1 MPVYFYWGD
10 DDYQIAQAVKRL
22 IDTHV
27 DPTWRDF
34 NYTKINANGDLEVM
48 AGLNQAVTS
57 PFGMGNRLTWLADT
71 IIAQRCSEALLA
83 ELERTF
89 NYLPVDSHILFTSS
103 NKPDGRAKSTKL
115 IQKHAKVL
123 EFSLIP
129 PWKVDAIAQLVKQAA
144 LEIDLKLSSDGVDL
158 LVDAIGNDTRRLM
171 MELQKLQLS
180 HHGKTKP
187 LTAKEITPL
196 IQVSAHNSLQL
207 ASAIRTANVSQALS
221 LVAELLRNNE
231 VGLRICAT
239 LVGQFRTWLWI
250 KLMQESG
257 ERDDKVIAD
266 VAEIGNPKRVYFLKQ
281 EVQGLNSQQLI
292 RSLSILLRLESDLKH
307 GKDETATLQT
317 AIIELCQAMAK

>member
-10 DDYQIAQAVKRL
+10 DDYQISQAVKKL
-22 IDTHV
+22 IDNSI
-27 DPTWRDF
+27 DPMWRDF
-34 NYTKINANGDLEVM
+34 NYTKINASGDLEVM
-48 AGLNQAVTS
+48 DGLNQAVTS
-57 PFGMGNRLTWLADT
+57 PFGMGSRLTWLADT
-71 IIAQRCSEALLA
+71 AIAQKCSESLLA

-89 NYLPVDSHILFTSS
+89 QNLPNNSHILFTSS

-129 PWKVDAIAQLVKQAA
+129 PWKPEAIAQLVKQAA
-144 LEIDLKLSSDGVDL
+144 TEIDLKISADGIDL
-158 LVDAIGNDTRRLM
+158 LVDTIGNDTRRLM

-187 LTAKEITPL
+187 ITAKEIASL
-196 IQVSAHNSLQL
+196 VQASAHNSLQL
-207 ASAIRTANVSQALS
+207 AGAIRNANTSQALT
-221 LVAELLRNNE
+221 LIAELLRNNE

-250 KLMQESG
+250 KLMQEAG
-257 ERDDKVIAD
+257 ERDDKAIAD
-266 VAEIGNPKRVYFLKQ
+266 AAEIGNPKRVYFLKQ
-281 EVQGLNSQQLI
+281 EVQGLNSQKLM
-292 RSLSILLRLESDLKH
+292 RSMSILLRLEADLKH

-317 AIIELCQAMAK
+317 AIIELCQAMTK

>member
-10 DDYQIAQAVKRL
+10 DDYQISQAVKKL

-27 DPTWRDF
+27 DPLWRDF
-34 NYTKINANGDLEVM
+34 NYTKINASGDLEVM
-48 AGLNQAVTS
+48 DGLNQAVTS
-57 PFGMGNRLTWLADT
+57 PFGMGSRLTWLADT
-71 IIAQRCSEALLA
+71 AIAQRCSESLLA
-83 ELERTF
+83 ELDRTF
-89 NYLPVDSHILFTSS
+89 NHLPVDSYILFTST

-129 PWKVDAIAQLVKQAA
+129 PWKPEAIAQLVKQAA
-144 LEIDLKLSSDGVDL
+144 AEIDLKISSDGVDL
-158 LVDAIGNDTRRLM
+158 LVEAIGNDTRRLT

-187 LTAKEITPL
+187 LTAKDIAPL
-196 IQVSAHNSLQL
+196 VQVSAHNSLQL
-207 ASAIRTANVSQALS
+207 ATAIRAANVSQALS
-221 LVAELLRNNE
+221 LIAELLRNNE

-257 ERDDKVIAD
+257 ERDDKAIAD
-266 VAEIGNPKRVYFLKQ
+266 AAEIGNPKRIYFLKQ
-281 EVQGLNSQQLI
+281 EVQGLNSQKLM
-292 RSLSILLRLESDLKH
+292 RSLSILLRLEADLKH

-317 AIIELCQAMAK
+317 AIIELCQAMTK

>member
-10 DDYQIAQAVKRL
+10 DDYQISQAVKKL
-22 IDTHV
+22 IDTYV
-27 DPTWRDF
+27 DAMWRDF
-34 NYTKINANGDLEVM
+34 NYAKINATGDLEIM
-48 AGLNQAVTS
+48 DGLNQAVTS
-57 PFGMGNRLTWLADT
+57 PFGMGSRLTWLADT
-71 IIAQRCSEALLA
+71 VIAQKCSESLLA

-89 NYLPVDSHILFTSS
+89 NHLPADSYILFTSS

-115 IQKHAKVL
+115 IQKYAKVL

-129 PWKVDAIAQLVKQAA
+129 PWKPDAIAQLVRQAA
-144 LEIDLKLSSDGVDL
+144 AEIDLKITSDGVDL
-158 LVDAIGNDTRRLM
+158 LVDAIGNDTRRLT

-180 HHGKTKP
+180 HHGKPKP
-187 LTAKEITPL
+187 ISAKEIAPL
-196 IQVSAHNSLQL
+196 VQISAHNSLQL
-207 ASAIRTANVSQALS
+207 ASAIRSADVSQALS
-221 LVAELLRNNE
+221 LIAELIRNNE

-257 ERDDKVIAD
+257 ERDDKIIAD
-266 VAEIGNPKRVYFLKQ
+266 AAEIGNPKRIYFLKQ
-281 EVQGLNSQQLI
+281 EVQGLNSQKLM
-292 RSLSILLRLESDLKH
+292 RSLSILLRLEADLKH

>member
-10 DDYQIAQAVKRL
+10 DDYQISQAVKKL
-22 IDTHV
+22 IDNSI
-27 DPTWRDF
+27 DPMWRDF
-34 NYTKINANGDLEVM
+34 NYTKINASGDLEVM
-48 AGLNQAVTS
+48 DGLNQAVTA
-57 PFGMGNRLTWLADT
+57 PFGMGSRLTWLADT
-71 IIAQRCSEALLA
+71 AIAQKCSESLLA

-89 NYLPVDSHILFTSS
+89 QNLPNNSHILFTSS

-129 PWKVDAIAQLVKQAA
+129 PWKPEAIAQLVKQAA
-144 LEIDLKLSSDGVDL
+144 TEIDLKISADGIDL
-158 LVDAIGNDTRRLM
+158 LVDTIGNDTRRLM

-187 LTAKEITPL
+187 ITAKEIASL
-196 IQVSAHNSLQL
+196 VQASAHNSLQL
-207 ASAIRTANVSQALS
+207 AGAIRNANTSQALT
-221 LVAELLRNNE
+221 LIAELLRNNE

-250 KLMQESG
+250 KLMQEAG
-257 ERDDKVIAD
+257 ERDDKAIAD
-266 VAEIGNPKRVYFLKQ
+266 AAEIGNPKRVYFLKQ
-281 EVQGLNSQQLI
+281 EVQGLNSQKLM
-292 RSLSILLRLESDLKH
+292 RSMSILLRLEADLKH

-317 AIIELCQAMAK
+317 AIIELCQAMTK

>member
-10 DDYQIAQAVKRL
+10 DDYQISQAVKKL

-27 DPTWRDF
+27 DPMWLDF
-34 NYTKINANGDLEVM
+34 NYVKINATGDLEM
-48 AGLNQAVTS
+48 MDGLNQAVTS
-57 PFGMGNRLTWLADT
+57 PFGMGSRITWLADT
-71 IIAQRCSEALLA
+71 AIAQRCSESLLS

-89 NYLPVDSHILFTSS
+89 NHLPISSYILFTSS

-115 IQKHAKVL
+115 LQKYSQIL

-129 PWKVDAIAQLVKQAA
+129 PWKTDAIVQLVKQAA
-144 LEIDLKLSSDGVDL
+144 AEIDLKIASDGIDL
-158 LVDAIGNDTRRLM
+158 LVDAIGNDTRRLT

-180 HHGKTKP
+180 HYGKTNP
-187 LTAKEITPL
+187 LTAKEIAPL
-196 IQVSAHNSLQL
+196 VQVSAHNSLQL
-207 ASAIRTANVSQALS
+207 ASAIRTANTSQALS
-221 LVAELLRNNE
+221 LIAELLRNNE

-257 ERDDKVIAD
+257 ERDDKAIAD
-266 VAEIGNPKRVYFLKQ
+266 AAEIGNPKRVYFLKQ
-281 EVQGLNSQQLI
+281 EVQGLNSQKLM
-292 RSLSILLRLESDLKH
+292 RSLSILLRLEADLKH

-317 AIIELCQAMAK
+317 AIIELCQAMTK

>member
-10 DDYQIAQAVKRL
+10 DDYQISQAVRKL
-22 IDTHV
+22 TDTYV
-27 DPTWRDF
+27 DPMWRDF
-34 NYTKINANGDLEVM
+34 NYVKIHATGDLEVM
-48 AGLNQAVTS
+48 NGLNQAVTA
-57 PFGMGNRLTWLADT
+57 PFGMGNRLTWLEDT
-71 IIAQRCSEALLA
+71 AIAQRCSESLLI

-89 NYLPVDSHILFTSS
+89 NHLPVDSYILFTAS

-115 IQKHAKVL
+115 LQKYAQIL

-129 PWKVDAIAQLVKQAA
+129 PWKTDAIAQLVKQAA
-144 LEIDLKLSSDGVDL
+144 TEIDLKLSSDAVDL
-158 LVDAIGNDTRRLM
+158 LVDAIGNDTRRLT

-180 HHGKTKP
+180 HHGQTKH
-187 LTAKEITPL
+187 LTAKEISPL
-196 IQVSAHNSLQL
+196 VQVSAHNSLQL
-207 ASAIRTANVSQALS
+207 AAAIRTSNVSQALT

-257 ERDDKVIAD
+257 ERDDKAIAD
-266 VAEIGNPKRVYFLKQ
+266 AAEIGNPKRVYFLKQ
-281 EVQGLNSQQLI
+281 EVQGLNSQKLM
-292 RSLSILLRLESDLKH
+292 RSLSILLRLEADLKH

>member
-10 DDYQIAQAVKRL
+10 DDYQISQAVKKL

-27 DPTWRDF
+27 DPMWRDF
-34 NYTKINANGDLEVM
+34 NYIKIHATTDLEVM
-48 AGLNQAVTS
+48 DGLNQAVTS
-57 PFGMGNRLTWLADT
+57 PFGMGHRLTWLADT
-71 IIAQRCSEALLA
+71 AITQRCSESLLA
-83 ELERTF
+83 ELERTI
-89 NYLPVDSHILFTSS
+89 NHLPEDSCILFTAS

-115 IQKHAKVL
+115 LQKHAQIL

-129 PWKVDAIAQLVKQAA
+129 PWKTDAISQLVKQAA
-144 LEIDLKLSSDGVDL
+144 TEIDLKLSSDAVDL
-158 LVDAIGNDTRRLM
+158 LVDAIGNDTRRLT
-171 MELQKLQLS
+171 MEMQKLHLS
-180 HHGKTKP
+180 HYGQNKP
-187 LTAKEITPL
+187 LTVKEVASL
-196 IQVSAHNSLQL
+196 VQASAHNSLQL
-207 ASAIRTANVSQALS
+207 ASAIRISNVSQALT

-257 ERDDKVIAD
+257 ERDDKVIAEA
-266 VAEIGNPKRVYFLKQ
+266 AEISNPKRVYFLKQ
-281 EVQGLNSQQLI
+281 EVQGVNSQKLI
-292 RSLSILLRLESDLKH
+292 RSLSILLRLEADLKH

>member
-10 DDYQIAQAVKRL
+10 DDYQISQAVKKL

-27 DPTWRDF
+27 DPMWRDF
-34 NYTKINANGDLEVM
+34 NYVKIHATADLEVM
-48 AGLNQAVTS
+48 DGLNQAVTA
-57 PFGMGNRLTWLADT
+57 PFGMGKRLTWLADT
-71 IIAQRCSEALLA
+71 AIAQRCSESLLA

-89 NYLPVDSHILFTSS
+89 NHLPVDSYILFTAS

-115 IQKHAKVL
+115 LQKYAQIL

-129 PWKVDAIAQLVKQAA
+129 PWKTDAIAHLVKQAA
-144 LEIDLKLSSDGVDL
+144 TEIDLKLSSDAVDL
-158 LVDAIGNDTRRLM
+158 LVDAIGNDTRRLT

-180 HHGKTKP
+180 HYGQSKP
-187 LTAKEITPL
+187 LTAKEVASL
-196 IQVSAHNSLQL
+196 VQASAHNSLQL
-207 ASAIRTANVSQALS
+207 ASAIRTSNVSQALT

-257 ERDDKVIAD
+257 ERDDKAIAEA
-266 VAEIGNPKRVYFLKQ
+266 AEIGNPKRVYFLKQ
-281 EVQGLNSQQLI
+281 EVQGLNSQKLM
-292 RSLSILLRLESDLKH
+292 RSLSILLRLEADLKH

-317 AIIELCQAMAK
+317 AIVELCQAMAK

>member
-10 DDYQIAQAVKRL
+10 DDYQINQAVKKL
-22 IDTHV
+22 IDTNV
-27 DPTWRDF
+27 DPMWRDF
-34 NYTKINANGDLEVM
+34 NYVKINATGDLEVM
-48 AGLNQAVTS
+48 DGLNQAVTS

-71 IIAQRCSEALLA
+71 AIAQRCSEPLLA

-89 NYLPVDSHILFTSS
+89 KCLPSNSYILFTAS

-115 IQKHAKVL
+115 LQKYSQML

-129 PWKVDAIAQLVKQAA
+129 PWKTDAIAQIVKQSAT
-144 LEIDLKLSSDGVDL
+144 EIGLNLSTDGVDL
-158 LVDAIGNDTRRLM
+158 LVDAIGNDTRRLN

-180 HHGKTKP
+180 HYGNKKP
-187 LTAKEITPL
+187 LTAKEIAPL
-196 IQVSAHNSLQL
+196 VQASAHNSLQL

-257 ERDDKVIAD
+257 ERDDKAIAD
-266 VAEIGNPKRVYFLKQ
+266 AAEIGNPKRVYFLKQ
-281 EVQGLNSQQLI
+281 EVQGLNSQKLM
-292 RSLSILLRLESDLKH
+292 RSLSILLQLEADLKH

>member
-10 DDYQIAQAVKRL
+10 DDYQISQAVKKL
-22 IDTHV
+22 IDTYV
-27 DPTWRDF
+27 DPMWRDF
-34 NYTKINANGDLEVM
+34 NYVKIYATADLEVM
-48 AGLNQAVTS
+48 DGLNQAVTA

-71 IIAQRCSEALLA
+71 AIAQRCSEPLLA

-89 NYLPVDSHILFTSS
+89 NHLSVDSYILFTAS

-115 IQKHAKVL
+115 LQKYAQIL

-129 PWKVDAIAQLVKQAA
+129 PWKTDAIAQLVKQAA
-144 LEIDLKLSSDGVDL
+144 TEIDLKLSSDGIDL
-158 LVDAIGNDTRRLM
+158 LVDAIGNDTRRLT

-180 HHGKTKP
+180 HHGNNKP
-187 LTAKEITPL
+187 LTAKEISPL
-196 IQVSAHNSLQL
+196 IQASAHNSLQL
-207 ASAIRTANVSQALS
+207 ASAIRSANVSQALT
-221 LVAELLRNNE
+221 LIAELLRNNE

-257 ERDDKVIAD
+257 ERDDKIIAEA
-266 VAEIGNPKRVYFLKQ
+266 AEIGNPKRVYFLKQ
-281 EVQGLNSQQLI
+281 EVQGLNSQKLM
-292 RSLSILLRLESDLKH
+292 RSLSILLRLEADLKH

>member
-10 DDYQIAQAVKRL
+10 DDYQISQAVKKL
-22 IDTHV
+22 IDTYV
-27 DPTWRDF
+27 DAMWRDF
-34 NYTKINANGDLEVM
+34 NYAKINATGDLEIM
-48 AGLNQAVTS
+48 DGLNQAVTS
-57 PFGMGNRLTWLADT
+57 PFGMGSRLTWLADT
-71 IIAQRCSEALLA
+71 AIAQKCSESLLA

-89 NYLPVDSHILFTSS
+89 NHLPADSYILFTSS

-115 IQKHAKVL
+115 IQKYAKVL

-129 PWKVDAIAQLVKQAA
+129 PWKPDAIAQLVRQAA
-144 LEIDLKLSSDGVDL
+144 AEIDLKITSDGVDL
-158 LVDAIGNDTRRLM
+158 LVDAIGNDTRRLT

-180 HHGKTKP
+180 HHGKTRP
-187 LTAKEITPL
+187 ISAKEIAPL
-196 IQVSAHNSLQL
+196 VQISAHNSLQL
-207 ASAIRTANVSQALS
+207 ASAIRSADVSQALS
-221 LVAELLRNNE
+221 LIAELIRNNE

-257 ERDDKVIAD
+257 ERDDKIIAD
-266 VAEIGNPKRVYFLKQ
+266 AAEIGNPKRIYFLKQ
-281 EVQGLNSQQLI
+281 EVQGLNSQKLM
-292 RSLSILLRLESDLKH
+292 RSLSILLRLEADLKH

>member
-10 DDYQIAQAVKRL
+10 DDYQITQAVKKL
-22 IDTHV
+22 IDTNI
-27 DPTWRDF
+27 DPMWRDF
-34 NYTKINANGDLEVM
+34 NYAKINATGDLEVM
-48 AGLNQAVTS
+48 DGLNQAVTS

-71 IIAQRCSEALLA
+71 AIAQRCSEPLLA

-89 NYLPVDSHILFTSS
+89 NCLPTNSYILFTAP

-115 IQKHAKVL
+115 LQKHSQML

-129 PWKVDAIAQLVKQAA
+129 PWKTDAIAQIVKQSAA
-144 LEIDLKLSSDGVDL
+144 EIGLNLSTDGVDL
-158 LVDAIGNDTRRLM
+158 LVDAIGNDTRRLN

-180 HHGKTKP
+180 HYENKKP
-187 LTAKEITPL
+187 LTAKEIAPL
-196 IQVSAHNSLQL
+196 VQASAHNSLQL

-257 ERDDKVIAD
+257 ERDDKAISEA
-266 VAEIGNPKRVYFLKQ
+266 AEIGNPKRVYFLKQ
-281 EVQGLNSQQLI
+281 EVQGLNSQKLM
-292 RSLSILLRLESDLKH
+292 RSLGILLHLEADLKH

-317 AIIELCQAMAK
+317 AIIELCQAMAR

>member
-10 DDYQIAQAVKRL
+10 DDYQVSQAVKKL
-22 IDTHV
+22 IDNSV
-27 DPTWRDF
+27 DPMWRDF
-34 NYTKINANGDLEVM
+34 NYTKINASGDLEVM
-48 AGLNQAVTS
+48 DGLNQAVTS
-57 PFGMGNRLTWLADT
+57 PFGMGSRLTWLADT
-71 IIAQRCSEALLA
+71 AIAQKCSESLLA

-89 NYLPVDSHILFTSS
+89 KSLPNDSHILFTSS

-115 IQKHAKVL
+115 IQKYAKVL

-129 PWKVDAIAQLVKQAA
+129 PWKPEAIAQLVKQAA
-144 LEIDLKLSSDGVDL
+144 TEIDLKISADGVDL
-158 LVDAIGNDTRRLM
+158 LVDTIGNDTRRLM

-187 LTAKEITPL
+187 ITAKEIAPL
-196 IQVSAHNSLQL
+196 VQASAHNSLQL
-207 ASAIRTANVSQALS
+207 AGSIRTANTSQALT
-221 LVAELLRNNE
+221 LIAELLRNNE

-257 ERDDKVIAD
+257 ERDDKAIAD
-266 VAEIGNPKRVYFLKQ
+266 AAEIGNPKRVYFLKQ
-281 EVQGLNSQQLI
+281 EVQGLNSQKLM
-292 RSLSILLRLESDLKH
+292 RSMSILLRLEADLKH

-317 AIIELCQAMAK
+317 AIIELCQAMTK